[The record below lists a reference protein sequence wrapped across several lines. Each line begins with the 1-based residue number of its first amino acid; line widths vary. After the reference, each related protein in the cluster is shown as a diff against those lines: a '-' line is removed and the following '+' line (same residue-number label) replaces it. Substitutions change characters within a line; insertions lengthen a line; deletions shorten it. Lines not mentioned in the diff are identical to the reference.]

1 MEAIANYRDWI
12 VWQRSISLATALHS
26 STCTEVPNGGAL
38 REQMKASSITLA
50 THIAESVSLASRS
63 ERIRVLSS
71 ARSLLARL
79 EVQLQVCER
88 MRLADDLPD
97 VHEHIVLLS
106 RLLDGVILRLREQ
119 PNRDAR
125 GASSTNARRPCHV
138 VSAADSRTPA

>member
-1 MEAIANYRDWI
+1 MEAIANHRDWA
-12 VWQRSISLATALHS
+12 VWQRSIALATALHS
-26 STCTEVPNGGAL
+26 STCTEALNDSAL
-38 REQMKASSITLA
+38 REQMKVSSIAVA

-71 ARSLLARL
+71 ARSLLAGL

-106 RLLDGVILRLREQ
+106 RVLDAVILRLREQ

-125 GASSTNARRPCHV
+125 STVPSEVKHPRAVAANAAPN
-138 VSAADSRTPA
+138 S